1 MKRKFLVFLT
11 ISALCL
17 STVFPSL
24 VKMVRATDTDTV
36 AATVTAVI
44 YALTVDNE
52 SIAFGSVA
60 QNSTKNTVE
69 VGSETSTVISA
80 GSVAEKIS
88 IKAGNSTGG
97 TGWTLADTAASE
109 TYTMK
114 SSLGVGST
122 GPWTSVGIHPS
133 YATLTA
139 SLGVGSSQPFE
150 LQVGTPTTT
159 AVTTEQSITITVMA
173 GAL

>member
-1 MKRKFLVFLT
+1 MKRNFLVFLA
-11 ISALCL
+11 ISTLCL
-17 STVFPSL
+17 SAVLLSL
-24 VKMVRATDTDTV
+24 VKMVRAADSDTV

-44 YALTVDNE
+44 YALTVDNV

-69 VGSETSTVISA
+69 VGSETSTA
-80 GSVAEKIS
+80 ENTGSVAAKIN

-97 TGWTLADTAASE
+97 TGWTLAGTAGSE

-122 GPWTSVGIHPS
+122 SPWTSVGIDPS

-139 SLGVGSSQPFE
+139 SLGVGSTQPFE

-159 AVTTEQSITITVMA
+159 TVTEEQSITITLQAV
-173 GAL
+173 AL